1 MVASAHAFFKY
12 DGGMGSIPRKRRTSA
27 ANKADL
33 LVDRS
38 I

>member
-12 DGGMGSIPRKRRTSA
+12 DGMGSIPRKRRTSA